1 MSCCKEQY
9 SFYDKLIKNNPERS
23 ELRLVSVHL
32 YLEHTLWHPIKL
44 TNKELNSLLDDC
56 QSVKKT
62 IKVSGGRTKY
72 IWKRRVILNSDGN
85 PIGIEQYIVQSGE
98 RIFLTPIKIERNT
111 REEVKVAKANYAEEM
126 KRKFESNWK
135 SEKRGATIKL
145 TSFRQL
151 SMLLK

>member
-1 MSCCKEQY
+1 MQY
-9 SFYDKLIKNNPERS
+9 ITKCMWLTDSQYDCILYCIIIKSYAEVKTMN
-23 ELRLVSVHL
+23 
-32 YLEHTLWHPIKL
+32 PIKL
-44 TNKELNSLLDDC
+44 TNKELNALLDDC

-85 PIGIEQYIVQSGE
+85 PIGLEQYMTQSGE
-98 RIFLTPIKIERNT
+98 RIFLTPIKLERNT

-126 KRKFESNWK
+126 KRKFGSNWK

>member
-1 MSCCKEQY
+1 M
-9 SFYDKLIKNNPERS
+9 N
-23 ELRLVSVHL
+23 
-32 YLEHTLWHPIKL
+32 PIKL
-44 TNKELNSLLDDC
+44 TNKELNDLLNDC
-56 QSVKKT
+56 QSVKKA

-85 PIGIEQYIVQSGE
+85 PIGLEQYMTQSGE
-98 RIFLTPIKIERNT
+98 RIFLTPIKLERNT

-126 KRKFESNWK
+126 KRKFGSNWK

>member
-1 MSCCKEQY
+1 MQYITKCMWLTDSQYDCILCCIIIKSCAEVKTM
-9 SFYDKLIKNNPERS
+9 N
-23 ELRLVSVHL
+23 
-32 YLEHTLWHPIKL
+32 PIKL

-62 IKVSGGRTKY
+62 IKISGGRTKY

-85 PIGIEQYIVQSGE
+85 PIGIEQYMVQSGE

-126 KRKFESNWK
+126 KRKFGSNWK